1 MFWFPVQYLSEIFFN
16 LRRIQ
21 RDIIINIHRSSCKVS
36 VNIVRFESKLNFL
49 GRFKKNTPIS
59 HLMKIRPV
67 GTELFH
73 ADGQTDRQTDMTNL
87 LVDFCNFENAPKV
100 SNPWTGSLITFWD
113 IRRQTCEVLSRIV
126 SVTGQLPFPQ
136 ETKSPCISETPPKLI
151 FARLFFNP
159 SLPVS
164 LQRTVL

>member
-1 MFWFPVQYLSEIFFN
+1 VFWFPVQYLSEIFFN

-36 VNIVRFESKLNFL
+36 VNLVRFESKLNFL
-49 GRFKKNTPIS
+49 GRFKKKYSNITFNENPS
-59 HLMKIRPV
+59 SGNRVVPCRR
-67 GTELFH
+67 
-73 ADGQTDRQTDMTNL
+73 TDRQTDMTNL

-100 SNPWTGSLITFWD
+100 SNPWTGSLTTFWD
-113 IRRQTCEVLSRIV
+113 IRSQTCEVLSRIV

-136 ETKSPCISETPPKLI
+136 ETKSPCISENPPKLI